1 MDHPRTHADRVLEV
15 LRKEGVIRPRDLA
28 ALGVPRSALTRLT
41 ERGLVTQVS
50 RGLYRLA
57 DTRISEHI
65 SLAEACRRVPHGIVC
80 LLSALRFHGLTT
92 QSPHEVWLAID
103 HKARRP
109 RVEYPPIRIVHV
121 SGPAREAGVETH
133 VIDGVPVRI
142 YSAAKTVADCFK
154 FRRLVGLDA
163 ALEALR
169 DYRRGRRSMDD
180 LWRFARIDRMTNVM
194 RPYIEA
200 LG

>member
-1 MDHPRTHADRVLEV
+1 MTQAGRVLDMLRKKGV
-15 LRKEGVIRPRDLA
+15 LRPGDLD
-28 ALGVPRSALTRLT
+28 ALGIPRSALRRLT
-41 ERGLVTQVS
+41 ERGLVTKVS

-57 DTRISEHI
+57 DVPISEHI

-92 QSPHEVWLAID
+92 QNPHEVWLAID
-103 HKARRP
+103 QKARRP
-109 RVEYPPIRIVHV
+109 RVEYPPIRVVHV
-121 SGPAREAGVETH
+121 SGPTRAAGVETH

-142 YSAAKTVADCFK
+142 YGAAKTVADCFK
-154 FRRLVGLDA
+154 FRRLVGLDV

-180 LWRFARIDRMTNVM
+180 LWQFARIDRATNVM